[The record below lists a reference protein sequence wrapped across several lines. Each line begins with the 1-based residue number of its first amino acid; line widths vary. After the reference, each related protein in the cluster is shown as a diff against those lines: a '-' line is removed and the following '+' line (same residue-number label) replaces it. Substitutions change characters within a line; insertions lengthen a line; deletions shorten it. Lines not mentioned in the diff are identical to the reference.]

1 MAADF
6 YKEFFDLCFIGSV
19 DFDDDLTDSSL
30 EVSCS
35 LQSDLVL
42 VVQLSVNPLTE
53 INKQKF
59 CFISIHK
66 PPASIRFTSNKNAF
80 VGTGRTY

>member
-1 MAADF
+1 VAADF

-42 VVQLSVNPLTE
+42 VVRLAYTN
-53 INKQKF
+53 
-59 CFISIHK
+59 
-66 PPASIRFTSNKNAF
+66 
-80 VGTGRTY
+80 